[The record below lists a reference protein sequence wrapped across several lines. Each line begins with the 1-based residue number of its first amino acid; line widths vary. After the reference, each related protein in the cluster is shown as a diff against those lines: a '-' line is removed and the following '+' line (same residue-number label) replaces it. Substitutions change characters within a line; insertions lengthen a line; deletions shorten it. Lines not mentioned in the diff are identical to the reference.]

1 MSIGT
6 FCIVRNEAPWIAA
19 HILRVLP
26 YVDEMVLFD
35 GNSTDGTLKIIKH
48 LRSGHPYGDRIN
60 LVEEKDP
67 RDLRGDYVRLFN
79 ECLRSLSTD
88 LAWFLHPDMW
98 VVNPQQILKIK
109 DSPAVAM
116 SCRMRSFA
124 GEPDGQL
131 YEIEGRGD
139 RWKNIYRLRNPDFGA
154 HYHGHYGAGN
164 EDVYFSAIT
173 GDSYEHHGSN
183 VHWYPYAVEDSGLEI
198 LHFSDV
204 RTKERRLDRMM
215 KCLANQNRP
224 AEGIKAIA
232 ESHPRVTL
240 KDGNGFKFVPAK
252 YPAEFLAAQSLYKK
266 ESECPA

>member
-1 MSIGT
+1 MSIGSFT
-6 FCIVRNEAPWIAA
+6 LIKNEGNWIAGHLSA
-19 HILRVLP
+19 WLP
-26 YVDEMVLFD
+26 HLDQMVFAD
-35 GNSTDGTLKIIKH
+35 GDSNDGTWEILNHFKTSHPDGHKIVLYRDDPKDLK
-48 LRSGHPYGDRIN
+48 D
-60 LVEEKDP
+60 
-67 RDLRGDYVRLFN
+67 DYVRASNAAMRRLD
-79 ECLRSLSTD
+79 TD
-88 LAWFLHPDMW
+88 FAFFLHPDMIPAR
-98 VVNPQQILKIK
+98 VPDMNRIRN
-109 DSPAVAM
+109 SPAVAM